1 MAVDSGQILAILGLP
16 GADFLMSVLTVK
28 KIFKICAI
36 NTNLGVLCPNEPF
49 LSCFWS
55 FWKD

>member
-28 KIFKICAI
+28 KAFKICGI
-36 NTNLGVLCPNEPF
+36 STNLGVPFPKEPF
-49 LSCFWS
+49 LSYFWS